1 MATPLKISKRILVID
16 DEPLVAQAVRMVLAF
31 AGYEVL
37 VAGGSQEGLALLEQR
52 EIDLVIT
59 DFNMPDMRGDE
70 LALHSKARWPD
81 KPVIMLTAFADNI
94 RNSSTVVACVDVLI
108 SKPFEVADLRL
119 AVAQTLA
126 SRNAPQPPERS

>member
-70 LALHSKARWPD
+70 LALHIKARWPD
-81 KPVIMLTAFADNI
+81 KPVIMLTAFAENI

-126 SRNAPQPPERS
+126 SRNPPQPPERP